1 MLTEEQFKLA
11 LPVAFRGNVTP
22 DVMKGVNE
30 LLSDPNVAEQYRD
43 NLVGYTNV
51 IKEGKFKLE
60 SYVYAVKYVTQK
72 MMGKNNT
79 DAYIATF
86 PDKYQ
91 DFCNRGVSQKDIASY
106 ISAYNKGKLVSLI
119 MEQSLIPVWVG
130 NQDMFQRALNAQ
142 FDLGMNA
149 TSEKVR
155 SDALACVLATLKQP
169 EKTKI
174 TLDVS
179 EEASDTMKALR
190 DSTME
195 LVAQQRLMIQAGQ
208 LTAKD
213 VAGTAL
219 IIDGEVIN

>member
-1 MLTEEQFKLA
+1 MLTEEQFKQA
-11 LPVAFRGNVTP
+11 LPVAFRGNVNK
-22 DVMKGVNE
+22 DVMKSINDV
-30 LLSDPNVAEQYRD
+30 LSDPNIAEQYRD

-72 MMGKNNT
+72 LMGKSNT

-91 DFCNRGVSQKDIASY
+91 DFVARNVSQKDIASY

-119 MEQSLIPVWVG
+119 MEQALIPVWVG
-130 NQDMFQRALNAQ
+130 NQDLYQKALNVQAE
-142 FDLGMNA
+142 LMMNA
-149 TSEKVR
+149 QSEKVR
-155 SDALACVLATLKQP
+155 CEAANSILTQLKQP
-169 EKTKI
+169 DKTKI

-190 DSTME
+190 DSTMA
-195 LVAQQRLMIQAGQ
+195 LVAQQREMIQAGM
-208 LTAKD
+208 TNAKE

-219 IIDGEVIN
+219 IIDGEVV

>member
-11 LPVAFRGNVTP
+11 LPVQFRGNVNP
-22 DVMKGVNE
+22 EVMKGVNE
-30 LLSDPNVAEQYRD
+30 LLADPNVAEQYRD

-86 PDKYQ
+86 PAKYQ
-91 DFCNRGVSQKDIASY
+91 DFIDRGVSQKDIASY
-106 ISAYNKGKLVSLI
+106 ISAYNKGKLVALI

-130 NQDMFQRALNAQ
+130 NQDLYQKALNVQAE
-142 FDLGMNA
+142 LMMNA

-155 SDALACVLATLKQP
+155 CEAANSILTQLKQP
-169 EKTKI
+169 DKTKI

-190 DSTME
+190 DSTMA
-195 LVAQQRLMIQAGQ
+195 LVAQQQDMIRAG
-208 LTAKD
+208 LTNAKD

-219 IIDGEVIN
+219 IIDGEVV

>member
-1 MLTEEQFKLA
+1 MLTEEQFKQA

-22 DVMKGVNE
+22 EVMKGVNE

-130 NQDMFQRALNAQ
+130 NQDLYQKALNVQAE
-142 FDLGMNA
+142 LMMNA

-155 SDALACVLATLKQP
+155 CEAANSILTQLKQP
-169 EKTKI
+169 DKTKI

-190 DSTME
+190 DSTMA
-195 LVAQQRLMIQAGQ
+195 LVAQQREMIQAGM
-208 LTAKD
+208 TNAKD

-219 IIDGEVIN
+219 IIDGEVL